1 MNVGQEERGTKRR
14 GTAAPAWKKPPMRNE
29 TTRSAILS
37 SPTPLALVC
46 VLFLILMHIQWLD
59 LHYILTAQWFIARFA
74 VGCGAL
80 VLALS

>member
-1 MNVGQEERGTKRR
+1 MNAGQEERGTKRR

-29 TTRSAILS
+29 TTPLRHSQFSDAVGSGVRIIFNIDAYAVGRFALHTYSAV
-37 SPTPLALVC
+37 VC
-46 VLFLILMHIQWLD
+46 C
-59 LHYILTAQWFIARFA
+59 TFA